1 MLTELNGKGG
11 NLCSHARSG
20 AIRCPLIV
28 RPTSEDAITGNL
40 FQALGY
46 INPRWWL
53 PDLLNT
59 GLGANRFRR
68 QVFRGFKIR
77 LWVNQPCYPRELLPF
92 DEGSTQVDVVL
103 TWENPATT
111 VFIEAKY
118 GSTLSSA
125 VTCDDGTSGYP
136 SDQLIRNIRVG
147 LLGAGYFDRGEQLFE
162 QPPRDFIVLVL
173 APFSGHPLVERYR
186 DEGNLRRAIPH
197 SERLVGLPRGPFV
210 GQIAYQDIRSNLTE
224 QSRWMNTTERRV
236 VAELTKYLEFKAA
249 SIPNRQDL
257 KINKRAGIT
266 DWMFVPERE
275 APPRHPISGLTHSY
289 QNSEVASP

>member
-53 PDLLNT
+53 PDLLNS

-125 VTCDDGTSGYP
+125 VTGDDGTSGYP

-197 SERLVGLPRGPFV
+197 SERLVSLPRGPFV
-210 GQIAYQDIRSNLTE
+210 GQIGYQNIQTILAD
-224 QSRWMNTTERRV
+224 QSRWMNATERRV
-236 VAELTKYLEFKAA
+236 VVDMDDYLSLKAA
-249 SIPNRQDL
+249 SVPNRAGL
-257 KINKRAGIT
+257 EINKPVELAKP
-266 DWMFVPERE
+266 MFPQDQE
-275 APPRHPISGLTHSY
+275 
-289 QNSEVASP
+289 SPLRILSVG